1 MRSLKQHCLGLHV
14 AFRLNNI
21 IHPFSNDQK
30 NISFGLFLFSGLSGC
45 TGASCMDLPN
55 PILAKVTE
63 RVIARSQKTRSAY
76 LQRIEHAQGKFP
88 ARGALSC
95 ANLAHGFAS
104 MEDNEKLII
113 KVGRE
118 PNIGIVS
125 SYNEMLSA
133 HAPYK
138 TFPDLIKTAAREN
151 GGVAQFAGGV
161 PAMCDG
167 ITQGNAGMELSLFSR
182 ETIAMSTAIALSHNM
197 FDAALCLGVC
207 DKIVPGLLIGAL
219 QFGYLPTIF
228 VPAGPMTSGLSNDDK
243 AKIRQQFATGEVGR
257 DALLEAESAA
267 YHGQGTCTFYG
278 TANSNQ
284 MLMEV
289 MGLHLPSAAFV
300 HPHTPLRDALTA
312 EAAIRVLDLTVERG
326 NYTPIGH
333 VVDEK
338 AIINGIVALLATG
351 GSTNHTLHLIAI
363 ARAAGILI
371 DWDDFDELSAVV
383 PLLAKIYPNGKADVN
398 HFQAAGGVAFLIRD
412 LLEAGLLHN
421 DVTTVAGKGLH
432 HYTKEPKLIDGKLT
446 WVDGVVRSLDDKV
459 LRSFDEP
466 FQPDGGLRLMQGRL
480 GRGVIKISA
489 VAPEH
494 RKVKAPAIVFDSQE
508 AVQAAF
514 DRGELHRDFIA
525 VVRFQGARANGM
537 PELHRLTPVL
547 GVLQDQGFHVALVT
561 DGRMSGA
568 SGKVPAV
575 IHLSPEALLNG
586 PIAKVQTGDMLVI
599 DAEAGVLDI
608 ELDEA
613 VWQSRPV
620 AQPEHQA
627 ENEVGFG
634 RELFGVFRAAAAPAE
649 HGASVFGALVG
660 EIVQP

>member
-1 MRSLKQHCLGLHV
+1 MTSL
-14 AFRLNNI
+14 
-21 IHPFSNDQK
+21 HP
-30 NISFGLFLFSGLSGC
+30 
-45 TGASCMDLPN
+45 T
-55 PILAKVTE
+55 LAKVTE
-63 RVIARSQKTRSAY
+63 RVIARSQSTRSAY
-76 LQRIEHAQGKFP
+76 LKRIDGAQGQFP

-95 ANLAHGFAS
+95 ANLAHGFAGL
-104 MEDNEKLII
+104 EGNDKFEI
-113 KVGRE
+113 KAIKQ

-125 SYNEMLSA
+125 AYNEMLSA

-138 TFPDLIKTAAREN
+138 DFPDIIKAAARAN

-167 ITQGNAGMELSLFSR
+167 VTQGNPGMELSLFSR
-182 ETIAMSTAIALSHNM
+182 EAIAMGTAIALTHNM
-197 FDAALCLGVC
+197 FDAALCLGIC

-219 QFGYLPTIF
+219 QFGHLPTIF

-243 AKIRQQFATGEVGR
+243 ARIRQQFATGQVGR

-267 YHGQGTCTFYG
+267 YHGHGTCTFYG

-284 MLMEV
+284 MLMEL
-289 MGLHLPSAAFV
+289 MGLHLPGSAFV

-312 EAAIRVLDLTVERG
+312 EAARRVLDLTVERG
-326 NYTPIGH
+326 HYTPIGH
-333 VVDEK
+333 VIDEK
-338 AIINGIVALLATG
+338 AIVNGIVALLATG
-351 GSTNHTLHLIAI
+351 GSTNHTLHLVAI

-371 DWDDFDELSAVV
+371 DWDDFDELSGAV

-398 HFQAAGGVAFLIRD
+398 HFHAAGGIAFLVRN
-412 LLEAGLLHN
+412 LLEGGLLHE
-421 DVTTVAGKGLH
+421 DVTTVAGRGLS
-432 HYTKEPKLIDGKLT
+432 HYTKEPRLIDGKLT
-446 WVDGVVRSLDDKV
+446 WVDGAAESHDTKV
-459 LRSFDEP
+459 LRPIGEP

-494 RKVKAPAIVFDSQE
+494 RKVTASAIVFDSQE
-508 AVQAAF
+508 AVQEAF
-514 DRGELHRDFIA
+514 DRGELKRDFVA

-537 PELHRLTPVL
+537 PELHRLTPLL

-575 IHLSPEALLNG
+575 IHVSPEALLNG
-586 PIAKVQTGDMLVI
+586 PLGKVKTGDTIVI

-608 ELDEA
+608 A
-613 VWQSRPV
+613 VDDAEWQARPV
-620 AQPEHQA
+620 AQPLHQA
-627 ENEVGFG
+627 DNEVGFG

-649 HGASVFGALVG
+649 QGASVFGALVG
-660 EIVQP
+660 EAAARVTA

>member
-1 MRSLKQHCLGLHV
+1 
-14 AFRLNNI
+14 
-21 IHPFSNDQK
+21 
-30 NISFGLFLFSGLSGC
+30 
-45 TGASCMDLPN
+45 MDLPN
-55 PILAKVTE
+55 PVLAKVTE

-104 MEDNEKLII
+104 MDDNEKLII

-118 PNIGIVS
+118 PNIGIIS

-138 TFPDLIKTAAREN
+138 TFPDLIKNAAREN

-228 VPAGPMTSGLSNDDK
+228 VPAGPMTSGLSNDEK
-243 AKIRQQFATGEVGR
+243 AKIRQQFATGQVGR

-333 VVDEK
+333 VIDEK

-398 HFQAAGGVAFLIRD
+398 HFQAAGGVAFLIRN

-421 DVTTVAGKGLH
+421 DVTTVAGKGLQ

-446 WVDGVVRSLDDKV
+446 WVDGVVQSLDDKV
-459 LRSFDEP
+459 LRSIDAP

-599 DAEAGVLDI
+599 DAEAGVLDVEI
-608 ELDEA
+608 DEQT
-613 VWQSRPV
+613 WQSRPV

-660 EIVQP
+660 ENSPEQI

>member
-1 MRSLKQHCLGLHV
+1 
-14 AFRLNNI
+14 
-21 IHPFSNDQK
+21 
-30 NISFGLFLFSGLSGC
+30 
-45 TGASCMDLPN
+45 MDLPN

-95 ANLAHGFAS
+95 ANLAHGFAG

-138 TFPDLIKTAAREN
+138 TFPDIIKIAAREN

-182 ETIAMSTAIALSHNM
+182 ETIAMGTAIALSHNM

-228 VPAGPMTSGLSNDDK
+228 VPAGPMSSGLSNDDK
-243 AKIRQQFATGEVGR
+243 AKIRQQFATGQVGR

-312 EAAIRVLDLTVERG
+312 EAAKRVLDLTAERG

-333 VVDEK
+333 VIDEK

-398 HFQAAGGVAFLIRD
+398 HFQAAGGVAFLIRN

-421 DVTTVAGKGLH
+421 DVTTVAGKGLQ

-446 WVDGVVRSLDDKV
+446 WVDGVVQSLDDKV
-459 LRSFDEP
+459 LRSIDAP

-586 PIAKVQTGDMLVI
+586 PIGKVQTGDMLII

-608 ELDEA
+608 ELDEQT
-613 VWQSRPV
+613 WQSRPV

-660 EIVQP
+660 EEPQGQI

>member
-1 MRSLKQHCLGLHV
+1 
-14 AFRLNNI
+14 
-21 IHPFSNDQK
+21 
-30 NISFGLFLFSGLSGC
+30 
-45 TGASCMDLPN
+45 MDLPN
-55 PILAKVTE
+55 PVLAKVTE

-104 MEDNEKLII
+104 MDDNEKLII

-138 TFPDLIKTAAREN
+138 IFPDLIKNAARKN

-228 VPAGPMTSGLSNDDK
+228 VPAGPMTSGLSNDEK
-243 AKIRQQFATGEVGR
+243 AKIRQQFATGQVGR

-398 HFQAAGGVAFLIRD
+398 HFQAAGGVAFLIRN

-421 DVTTVAGKGLH
+421 DVTTVAGKGLQ

-446 WVDGVVRSLDDKV
+446 WVDGVVQSLDDKV
-459 LRSFDEP
+459 LRSIDAP

-599 DAEAGVLDI
+599 DAEAGVLDVEI
-608 ELDEA
+608 DEQT
-613 VWQSRPV
+613 WQSRPV

-660 EIVQP
+660 ENSPEQI